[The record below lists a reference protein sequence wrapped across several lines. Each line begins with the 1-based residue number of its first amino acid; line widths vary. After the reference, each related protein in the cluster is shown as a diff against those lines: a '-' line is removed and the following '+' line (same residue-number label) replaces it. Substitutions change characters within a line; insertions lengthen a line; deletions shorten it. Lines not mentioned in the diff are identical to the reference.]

1 MPHLTIVIVDSAYE
15 PKCNHEKINVCKK
28 ATDHP
33 YKYLS
38 MGEQKGDTLL
48 DFGAWKYRIKVEL
61 ADMIQSRLDMKFK
74 LDGDICHILK

>member
-15 PKCNHEKINVCKK
+15 PKCNHEKIDVCKK

-48 DFGAWKYRIKVEL
+48 DFGA
-61 ADMIQSRLDMKFK
+61 
-74 LDGDICHILK
+74 